1 MGAFSLSPSLLQLP
15 LRRGL
20 GPRRALVPVTG
31 LVLFALVAARLVRGQ
46 AHPADSVLLETVG
59 AVVIPLA
66 AIALV
71 RATLSGRSVG
81 DAAAPLLFFGA
92 SRRAAATAQL
102 LVATF
107 LAATVAA
114 LATLGALLVV
124 HAAQADIVRSSAL
137 AALAGAAYGALF
149 TAGASFGRSGG
160 GAIVVLVVD
169 AILGPGDS
177 AAAVI
182 TPRAHLRA
190 LFGGVAPADLSSRV
204 SCVVLVVMIAFGL
217 LVVNLRARPPR

>member
-1 MGAFSLSPSLLQLP
+1 MGAFSFSPSLLQLP

-66 AIALV
+66 AVVLV
-71 RATLSGRSVG
+71 RATLAGRSVG
-81 DAAAPLLFFGA
+81 DAGAPLLFFGA
-92 SRRAAATAQL
+92 SRRSAATAQL

-107 LAATVAA
+107 LAAAVAA

-124 HAAQADIVRSSAL
+124 HAAQGDIVRSSAL

-149 TAGASFGRSGG
+149 TAGASFGSGGG
-160 GAIVVLVVD
+160 GAIVVLVLD
-169 AILGPGDS
+169 AVVGVGDS
-177 AAAVI
+177 AAAVL

-190 LFGGVAPADLSSRV
+190 LFGGVGPADLSSRA
-204 SCVVLVVMIAFGL
+204 SCAALVVMIVFGL
-217 LVVNLRARPPR
+217 FVVNLRARPPR